1 MLGQGPGGATAPLA
15 PPLSTALQRVQRKQF
30 WTVPD
35 GSLHTK
41 GGTDSVPGPA
51 RVVPL
56 SGTLGR
62 AGPLFTDYIAI
73 LKLSKTLIF
82 MIGFYIHTDGKQL
95 HNLKD
100 KLN

>member
-1 MLGQGPGGATAPLA
+1 MIACIEGNQDY
-15 PPLSTALQRVQRKQF
+15 S
-30 WTVPD
+30 
-35 GSLHTK
+35 K

-56 SGTLGR
+56 SGTLGT
-62 AGPLFTDYIAI
+62 AGPLFTDYK
-73 LKLSKTLIF
+73 LVKLSKTLIF
-82 MIGFYIHTDGKQL
+82 MIGFYIHADGKQL